1 VNVDSIARLITVFFD
16 ALVLPFG
23 RHHTAALVALS
34 IGSGA
39 VFALVFRA
47 ASKPD
52 SIRRARNRFQ
62 ARVLEMRLYPDDLVL
77 LLRALG
83 GALATQLEYF
93 RAAGKPVLL
102 IAVLALPAFFQIESR
117 FAERPL
123 HANERTL
130 VTATLK
136 PGLDARAVPATL
148 GPSDGLAVDPRP
160 VRVRDTRE
168 IVWRIEAKDAGV
180 HELAARVYDKDY
192 RFRVR
197 AEPSARALGSER
209 HAGRGWD
216 SFVHAGL
223 PSLPDDS
230 AIQSIRVSYPE
241 ASYRVLG
248 ARLGW
253 LSVFLAGSLVGAV
266 IPAWILRIQ
275 M

>member
-1 VNVDSIARLITVFFD
+1 MNVDSIARLITIFFD
-16 ALVLPFG
+16 ALVFPFG
-23 RHHTAALVALS
+23 MHHVAALVALS

-47 ASKPD
+47 ASNPV

-62 ARVLEMRLYPDDLVL
+62 ARVLEMRLYPDDVVL

-83 GALATQLEYF
+83 GALTTQLEYF
-93 RAAGKPVLL
+93 RAAGKPILL
-102 IAVLALPAFFQIESR
+102 VAVLALPAFFQIESR
-117 FAERPL
+117 FAGRPL

-136 PGLDARAVPATL
+136 PGLDARVVPATL

-168 IVWRIEAKDAGV
+168 IVWRVEATDAGM
-180 HELAARVYDKDY
+180 HEISARVYDKDY
-192 RFRVR
+192 RFWVR

-223 PSLPDDS
+223 PSIPDDS
-230 AIQSIRVSYPE
+230 AIESIRVSYPE
-241 ASYRVLG
+241 ASYRVMG

>member
-1 VNVDSIARLITVFFD
+1 MNVDSIARLITLLFD

-23 RHHTAALVALS
+23 DHRAAALVALS

-47 ASKPD
+47 ASKPE
-52 SIRRARNRFQ
+52 SIRRARSRFQ

-77 LLRALG
+77 LVRALG
-83 GALATQLEYF
+83 GALATQFEYF
-93 RAAGKPVLL
+93 RAAGKPILL
-102 IAVLALPAFFQIESR
+102 LAVIALPAFFQIESR
-117 FAERPL
+117 FAGRPL

-148 GPSDGLAVDPRP
+148 GASDGLSVDPRP
-160 VRVRDTRE
+160 VRVRATRE
-168 IVWRIEAKDAGV
+168 IVWRVEAKDAGV
-180 HELAARVYDKDY
+180 HEVTARVYDKDY
-192 RFRVR
+192 RFRLR
-197 AEPSARALGSER
+197 AKPDSRALGSER
-209 HAGRGWD
+209 RAGHGWD
-216 SFVHAGL
+216 SFAHAGL

-230 AIQSIRVSYPE
+230 AILSIRVSYPE

-248 ARLGW
+248 TRLGW
-253 LSVFLAGSLVGAV
+253 LPVFLAGSLLGAV
-266 IPAWILRIQ
+266 IPAWMLRIQ